1 MDSIRV
7 WQSWFEYAENDL
19 EAARILSLQVK
30 PKYEIICCHCQQSA
44 EKNLKGYIAYRN
56 GRLQKTHDLV
66 VLCETCATY
75 DPDFEKIIIH
85 CSDLTI
91 FASEVR
97 YPNILEIEDYHMQNA
112 IKDAVHIKE
121 FVLEKLTSS
130 QHLKLNT

>member
-1 MDSIRV
+1 MDSNKA

-19 EAARILSLQVK
+19 EAAKILSVQVK
-30 PKYEIICCHCQQSA
+30 PKYEIICYHCQQGA
-44 EKNLKGYIAYRN
+44 EKILKGYIASQN

-66 VLCETCATY
+66 VLCEICSTY
-75 DPDFEKIIIH
+75 DPEFKKIIIN

-112 IKDAVHIKE
+112 IKDAVIIKE
-121 FVLEKLTSS
+121 FVLRKLAGP
-130 QHLKLNT
+130 QQLNT